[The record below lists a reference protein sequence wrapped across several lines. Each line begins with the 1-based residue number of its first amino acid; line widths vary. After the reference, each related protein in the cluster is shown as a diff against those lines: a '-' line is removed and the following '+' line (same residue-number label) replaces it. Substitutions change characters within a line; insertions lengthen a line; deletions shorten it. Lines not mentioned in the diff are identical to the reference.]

1 MEIAQALDGRMPR
14 GMEREEYDDENH
26 EREQRAK
33 MNADFQNFTKKV
45 EDLVR
50 ALSRFARHVR
60 RCVCLLTFESTWSR
74 VAGAG
79 LGV

>member
-14 GMEREEYDDENH
+14 GMEREDYDDENH

-50 ALSRFARHVR
+50 RFLDPHAHAHSSTTVQTSR
-60 RCVCLLTFESTWSR
+60 TSR
-74 VAGAG
+74 
-79 LGV
+79 